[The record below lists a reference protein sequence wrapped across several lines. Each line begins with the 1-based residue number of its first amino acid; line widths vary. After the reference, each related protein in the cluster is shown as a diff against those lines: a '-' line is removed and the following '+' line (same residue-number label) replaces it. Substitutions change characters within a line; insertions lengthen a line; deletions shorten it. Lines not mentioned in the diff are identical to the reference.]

1 MLIRLLDITDTS
13 HGAPYNILLVTQKQS
28 AKKTERARR
37 ARGPMEDGKQGGMVK
52 KKMQR
57 HLDWRARRD
66 AGRKCD
72 REMTTDDSK
81 RDEGRQERRTATI
94 HGEETVIVEGEREK
108 RRET

>member
-28 AKKTERARR
+28 AKKTESAQGERTDGRRKARR
-37 ARGPMEDGKQGGMVK
+37 DGE